1 MSGKK
6 SMYNIINDLYIRIIK
21 NHTSKQSKKDKSK
34 NQKSILSLGFVQ
46 VQNSLPSINNSNIS
60 EKKDELIDNNSK
72 EENNKVDDK
81 LSKPKRKSKTKSK
94 TKKKEEEP
102 VIGSNVHN
110 KSNEI
115 IDISDDKDKP
125 TSAETKKQDV
135 FIANSS
141 SSTSSINP
149 PTYNQQFFDY
159 KSFKAPSK
167 RKSSPSSDP
176 LLVKKSKKHPNNWIK
191 KESNKPDKQQI
202 LPPPQNSVSS
212 GENHKSGFSSCDDID
227 INKTNKLVTIKEEVK
242 ESEEKNVENV
252 DKPILSSQSSFN
264 SLEFNS
270 RIQSKE
276 KFNNFK
282 DEVPKEHLKPPSSN
296 YGVFLRSKN
305 PETTARIK
313 QRDML
318 IEGINAA
325 MNNLNTKKDY
335 ALDLQTIDDTVTY
348 DEFYKLK
355 NGNRNKTKG
364 PLGRKSLP
372 MMGIGRNV
380 KVKYDLGIEGR
391 NKKDREKMDGHKC
404 ELCQKFYDTMGEN
417 GDKICD
423 ECSRHRTNEKPNSTP
438 KGFYDLS
445 I

>member
-1 MSGKK
+1 MI
-6 SMYNIINDLYIRIIK
+6 YLNRIVK
-21 NHTSKQSKKDKSK
+21 NHTAKQTKKDKSK

-46 VQNSLPSINNSNIS
+46 VQNSLSSINNSNIS
-60 EKKDELIDNNSK
+60 EKKDELNDNNSK
-72 EENNKVDDK
+72 EKNNKIDDK
-81 LSKPKRKSKTKSK
+81 PAKPRRKSKTKSK
-94 TKKKEEEP
+94 PKKKEDFVVE
-102 VIGSNVHN
+102 SNVN
-110 KSNEI
+110 KTNNEI
-115 IDISDDKDKP
+115 IDITDDKDKP
-125 TSAETKKQDV
+125 TSSDIKKKDV
-135 FIANSS
+135 FITNSV
-141 SSTSSINP
+141 SSTTSINP

-167 RKSSPSSDP
+167 RKSSPSSEP

-202 LPPPQNSVSS
+202 LPPPQNTVSS
-212 GENHKSGFSSCDDID
+212 EENNKSGFSSCDDID
-227 INKTNKLVTIKEEVK
+227 INKANKLVAIKEEVK
-242 ESEEKNVENV
+242 ESDEKNTNNG
-252 DKPILSSQSSFN
+252 DKPIFSSQSSFN

-276 KFNNFK
+276 KFNNFR
-282 DEVPKEHLKPPSSN
+282 DEVPKEHLKPPSTN

-305 PETTARIK
+305 PETSARIK

-318 IEGINAA
+318 IEGINEA
-325 MNNLNTKKDY
+325 MNNLSTKKDY
-335 ALDLQTIDDTVTY
+335 TLDLQTIDNTVTY

-355 NGNRNKTKG
+355 NGNRNKAKG

-380 KVKYDLGIEGR
+380 KIKYGLGIEGR
-391 NKKDREKMDGHKC
+391 NKKEREKMDGHKC